1 VSHARPVSGRRVRAA
16 VVGAGLAACVVGL
29 AGADAGLLWIVAG
42 VFTVRSVWGEPP
54 GYAWGVLC
62 LGAGARWGTLSLGDV
77 ETAARIFGPA
87 AAAGSFAV
95 RVGTGVAIGAALLS
109 EARIDGL
116 RSSSWATRAASLAAI
131 LAIVG
136 ITAAPGP
143 GRSGLTESIVWWAA
157 AGVVVLVITLALAR
171 AARRVPAWVPP
182 AAAAVGVAAALI
194 AS

>member
-1 VSHARPVSGRRVRAA
+1 M
-16 VVGAGLAACVVGL
+16 GL
-29 AGADAGLLWIVAG
+29 AGANAGLLWIVAG
-42 VFTVRSVWGEPP
+42 VFTVRAVWGEPP

-62 LGAGARWGTLSLGDV
+62 LGTGARWGTLSLGDV

-95 RVGTGVAIGAALLS
+95 HVGMGVAIGAALLS

-116 RSSSWATRAASLAAI
+116 RSTPWATRAASLAAI
-131 LAIVG
+131 LSIVG

-143 GRSGLTESIVWWAA
+143 GRTDLTESMAWWVA
-157 AGVVVLVITLALAR
+157 AGVVVLVVTLVLSR
-171 AARRVPAWVPP
+171 VARRVPVWLPP
-182 AAAAVGVAAALI
+182 AAAAAGIAATLL